1 MSSPIQE
8 IVKSMAPL
16 APEIIIVAG
25 GLLGADYEVEVKA
38 GRSIEATLPG
48 LEQIPAAP
56 ANLATPVEIKQKQAP

>member
-1 MSSPIQE
+1 
-8 IVKSMAPL
+8 V
-16 APEIIIVAG
+16 
-25 GLLGADYEVEVKA
+25 GADYEVEVKA